1 MRPKN
6 SCPRCLQSLALLL
19 AFSSV
24 FSGCTW
30 LKSLNPTQSEG
41 TFPGWSESMSSSAR
55 GADEKKGGKPSGLLF
70 DERSKQ
76 IEKNLGGNF

>member
-1 MRPKN
+1 MRLNHFSPHHI
-6 SCPRCLQSLALLL
+6 QSLVLLVALCWSF
-19 AFSSV
+19 A
-24 FSGCTW
+24 GCTW

-41 TFPGWSESMSSSAR
+41 AFPGWSESMSSSAR
-55 GADEKKGGKPSGLLF
+55 GADDKKGAKPSGLLF

>member
-1 MRPKN
+1 MRQN
-6 SCPRCLQSLALLL
+6 SSFLRRIQNLAVLLALSTSLT
-19 AFSSV
+19 
-24 FSGCTW
+24 GCSW

-55 GADEKKGGKPSGLLF
+55 GADDKKGAKPSGLLF

>member
-1 MRPKN
+1 VRQNP
-6 SCPRCLQSLALLL
+6 SFQRRIRGLAVLLALC
-19 AFSSV
+19 SSLT
-24 FSGCTW
+24 GCSW

-41 TFPGWSESMSSSAR
+41 TFPGWSEGMSSSAR
-55 GADEKKGGKPSGLLF
+55 GADEKKGAKPSGLLF

>member
-1 MRPKN
+1 MRHV
-6 SCPRCLQSLALLL
+6 SSSPRCLPILALLL
-19 AFSSV
+19 AFSSL
-24 FSGCTW
+24 FSGCAW

-55 GADEKKGGKPSGLLF
+55 GADEKKGAKPSGLLF

>member
-1 MRPKN
+1 MRQNP
-6 SCPRCLQSLALLL
+6 SFQRRIQSLGLIVVLC
-19 AFSSV
+19 SSLT
-24 FSGCTW
+24 GCAW

-41 TFPGWSESMSSSAR
+41 TFPGWSESMSSSVR
-55 GADEKKGGKPSGLLF
+55 GADDKKGAKPSGLLF

>member
-1 MRPKN
+1 M
-6 SCPRCLQSLALLL
+6 LL
-19 AFSSV
+19 ACSSV
-24 FSGCTW
+24 LSGCAW

-41 TFPGWSESMSSSAR
+41 TFPGWSESMSSSVR
-55 GADEKKGGKPSGLLF
+55 GADEKKGAKPSGLLF